1 MEYIGEHILPGKIG
15 HLFVISS
22 FVFAILS
29 CVSYFLA
36 YKNKEWIG
44 LAKFS
49 FRIHS
54 ISVLGIIAV
63 LFYIISQHYFEYQY
77 VWQHSSLS
85 LPKRYMISCFWE
97 GQEGSFLL
105 WMFWHVLLGNLLV
118 RKINEWEAPVMTVFT
133 LVQVFLT
140 SMLLGIYIFGI
151 KIGSTPF
158 ILIRELPEYIGL
170 PFTQMADYLSLEQF
184 KDGRG
189 LNPLL
194 QNYWMTIHPPTLFL
208 GFSATLIPFC
218 FAIAGLWRK
227 KYNEWIQPALPWT
240 FFAIMILGTGILM
253 GGAWAYEALSFG
265 GFWAWD
271 PVENASLVPWIIL
284 LAAGHLMLI
293 QKAKKTSAKATFVFT
308 LLAFILVLY
317 STFLTRSGILGDTS
331 VHSFVDLGL
340 NAQLLCYLFF
350 FIALAFFLFIYRY
363 KEIPS
368 DKKDESVYSREF
380 WMFIASLVLLLAS
393 FQVLFTTSIPVINK
407 VIGTNLAPPID
418 AIAHYNSWQIPFA
431 IIITL
436 LVSFTQYLS
445 YNNTKTSNKLKVLI
459 TSIISSFLLLII
471 IVFILKINNPVYI
484 ILLFTSIFAF
494 VANLVYWLKILKGK
508 IAISGASIAH
518 IGFALIILGS
528 LISNGKKEVIS
539 KNSSF
544 ITEDIS
550 SSENIVLEKNDTI
563 RMGDYYVS
571 WVNEKREGI
580 NQIYEIEYYKESEN
594 KQLIKQFT
602 LEPFIQLNETMGNVA
617 EPSTKHFITKDIF
630 THLTWANLEENEDGY
645 SNEATLSMSIGDTL
659 IYSSY
664 FIVLDSV
671 TTDYQLSKITNEN
684 HIISLIAN
692 LSIINMQGEIYLANP
707 IYLLQDNF
715 VSFYDFE
722 LEEKGLKFRF
732 KDLDVSNPTSPAL
745 SIIAWEHSSQQKE
758 FIIMKAI
765 IFPGINLLWI
775 GCVIMVLGCIIAV
788 FNRRK
793 TT

>member
-1 MEYIGEHILPGKIG
+1 MEYIGEHILPGKVG

-29 CVSYFLA
+29 CISYFLA

-44 LAKFS
+44 LAKIS

-54 ISVLGIIAV
+54 ISVLGIITV

-85 LPKRYMISCFWE
+85 LPKRFMISCFWE

-105 WMFWHVLLGNLLV
+105 WIFWHVLLGNILV
-118 RKINEWEAPVMTVFT
+118 CKLNKWEAPVMTIFV

-140 SMLLGIYIFGI
+140 SMLLGIYFFGI

-218 FAIAGLWRK
+218 FAIAGLWTK

-293 QKAKKTSAKATFVFT
+293 QQAKRTSTKVTFIFT
-308 LLAFILVLY
+308 LLAFLLILY

-350 FIALAFFLFIYRY
+350 FIALAFSLFVYRY

-368 DKKDESVYSREF
+368 NEKDDSVYSREF

-418 AIAHYNSWQIPFA
+418 AISHYNSWQIPFA

-436 LVSFTQYLS
+436 LVSFTQYLG
-445 YNNTKTSNKLKVLI
+445 YNNTKALNKLKVLI
-459 TSIISSFLLLII
+459 ASIISSLFLLVIV
-471 IVFILKINNPVYI
+471 VFILKIYNPIYI
-484 ILLFTSIFAF
+484 LLLFTSIFAF
-494 VANLVYWLKILKGK
+494 IANLVYWLKILKGK
-508 IAISGASIAH
+508 ITVSGASIAH

-539 KNSSF
+539 KNVSF

-550 SSENIVLEKNDTI
+550 SNENIVLEKNDTVK
-563 RMGDYYVS
+563 MGDYYVS
-571 WVNEKREGI
+571 WVNEKKEGI
-580 NQIYEIEYYKESEN
+580 NQVYEIEYYKESEN
-594 KQLIKQFT
+594 KKLTKQFT

-630 THLTWANLEENEDGY
+630 THLTWANLEESEDGY

-664 FIVLDSV
+664 FIVLDSI
-671 TTDYQLSKITNEN
+671 TTDYQLSKITNETQV
-684 HIISLIAN
+684 IALIAN
-692 LSIINMQGEIYLANP
+692 LSVINMKGEINLANP

-732 KDLDVSNPTSPAL
+732 KDLDVSNPVSPTL
-745 SIIAWEHSSQQKE
+745 SIIVWEHSSKQKE

-775 GCVIMVLGCIIAV
+775 GCFIMIIGCVIAV

-793 TT
+793 II